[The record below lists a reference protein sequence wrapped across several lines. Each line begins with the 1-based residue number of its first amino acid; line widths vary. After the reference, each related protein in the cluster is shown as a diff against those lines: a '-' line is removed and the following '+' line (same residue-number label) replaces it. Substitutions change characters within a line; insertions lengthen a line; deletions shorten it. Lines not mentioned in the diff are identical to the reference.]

1 MMLIYSF
8 IYTVTGAGQITTFRG
23 KKVVVEPYEMILWAA
38 IISVLYVIS
47 LSNYLLFHTLVEL
60 FSVYVAYVIFLI
72 VWKSRNHLEN
82 QYLLFIGIA
91 YFFIGGMDLLYT
103 LSYEG
108 MGVFPELDSNMHTQ
122 FWIAARYMESI
133 SLLLAPLFF
142 TVYSKEY
149 IKKSRSL
156 RSIERAGFARAV
168 FLAYLGITVICLL
181 SIFVLRNFPDSYI
194 EGSGFTFFKITS
206 EYIISFIL
214 LCSLIALY
222 LKRDRFENHVF
233 RLLAAS
239 IILTVL
245 GELSLST
252 SAGINGFFNLM
263 GHYFKIL
270 SFYLIYKAI
279 VETGFEDP
287 FSLLFRELKHREEA
301 LRQETIFLKDDQGY
315 LYRLLGLKENQFER
329 NSCVEKVSIDEED
342 YHSFVQNIEG
352 LIGFRLDENLEPV
365 LMDGAVEE
373 ITGYG
378 KEDFLSHRVKWT
390 ELVMPEYQPLFFD
403 NMKKVVSNPDLSREI
418 EYRIRRKDGE
428 TKWVREILQK
438 LPERSEAAGRIQGLV
453 RDITRRKTAEETLT
467 RIQEARIKEIH
478 HRIKNNLQVISSL
491 LSLEA
496 EKFSD
501 EITLEAFRESQNR
514 VISMALIHEEL
525 YEGKSMDTIDFA
537 AYLRKLTLDLFSSYT
552 VETEKI
558 SLKLDLE
565 EVHSDMDTAIP
576 LGIIVNELVSNSLK
590 HAFPSGREGE
600 IQIRLHEM
608 EADTSK
614 PGASDKARGCQ
625 NKKSFPYMLTVTDN
639 GTGFPEDMDFQ
650 NPESLGLQL
659 VNILVEQID
668 GCIELKRECG
678 TVFTIWFNNPEVNEV

>member
-1 MMLIYSF
+1 
-8 IYTVTGAGQITTFRG
+8 V
-23 KKVVVEPYEMILWAA
+23 ILWAA

-47 LSNYLLFHTLVEL
+47 LSNFLLFHTLVEL

-72 VWKSRNHLEN
+72 VWKSRDHLEN
-82 QYLLFIGIA
+82 QYLMFIGIA
-91 YFFIGGMDLLYT
+91 YFFIGGLDLLYT

-108 MGVFPELDSNMHTQ
+108 MGVFPEIDSNMHTQ

-133 SLLLAPLFF
+133 SLLLAPLFL
-142 TVYSKEY
+142 TGYSMESLKKSDRY
-149 IKKSRSL
+149 IK
-156 RSIERAGFARAV
+156 RARFARET
-168 FLAYLGITVICLL
+168 FLAYTGITIICLL
-181 SIFVLRNFPDSYI
+181 SIFVFRNFPDSYI
-194 EGSGFTFFKITS
+194 EGSGFTFFKMTS
-206 EYIISFIL
+206 EYLISFIL

-222 LKRDRFENHVF
+222 VKRDRFENHVF

-239 IILTVL
+239 IILTVM

-252 SAGINGFFNLM
+252 YAGANGFFNLM

-287 FSLLFRELKHREEA
+287 FSLLFRELKYREEA

-315 LYRLLGLKENQFER
+315 LYRLLGLKENQFDDKPF
-329 NSCVEKVSIDEED
+329 VEKVPIDEKG

-365 LMDGAVEE
+365 LMDGSVEE
-373 ITGYG
+373 VTGYS
-378 KEDFLSHRVKWT
+378 KEDFLSHKIKWT
-390 ELVMPEYQPLFFD
+390 ELVMPEYLPLFFD
-403 NMKKVVSNPDLSREI
+403 NMKKAVSNPALSREI
-418 EYRIRRKDGE
+418 EYKIRRKDGE
-428 TKWVREILQK
+428 SKWVREVLQK
-438 LPERSEAAGRIQGLV
+438 LPERSGTPGQTQGLV
-453 RDITRRKTAEETLT
+453 RDITRRKVAEETLT
-467 RIQEARIKEIH
+467 KIQEARIKEIH

-496 EKFSD
+496 EKFVD
-501 EITLEAFRESQNR
+501 EKTLEAFRESQNR

-525 YEGKSMDTIDFA
+525 YEGKGTDTINFA
-537 AYLRKLTLDLFSSYT
+537 VYLRKLTLDLFNSYL

-558 SLKLDLE
+558 SLKLDLGQ
-565 EVHSDMDTAIP
+565 VHLGMDTAIP

-600 IQIRLHEM
+600 IRISLCRVE
-608 EADTSK
+608 DYTSK
-614 PGASDKARGCQ
+614 PDSSGKDRSCQ
-625 NKKSFPYMLTVTDN
+625 NGNGFRYMLTVTDN
-639 GTGFPEDMDFQ
+639 GTGFPEEIDFR

-668 GCIELKRECG
+668 GCFELKRDKG
-678 TVFTIWFNNPEVNEV
+678 TEFMIWFNNPGDEQEN